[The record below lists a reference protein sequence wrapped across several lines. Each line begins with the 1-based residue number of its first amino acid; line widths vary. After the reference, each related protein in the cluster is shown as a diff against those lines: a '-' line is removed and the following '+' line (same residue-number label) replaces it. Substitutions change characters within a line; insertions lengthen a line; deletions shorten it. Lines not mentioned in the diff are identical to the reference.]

1 MMVPMCH
8 WPRRNLSSVL
18 GIGVVF
24 AVRTFIHSGRAL
36 LPILVLLLLC
46 LVGALGSFP
55 HVVPFPYMGI
65 GETCGRHCELSIV
78 LEALFG
84 R

>member
-1 MMVPMCH
+1 MVPMCRQ
-8 WPRRNLSSVL
+8 PQCNLSSIL

-24 AVRTFIHSGRAL
+24 AVRTFVHSGRTL

-55 HVVPFPYMGI
+55 RVVLFPYMGI